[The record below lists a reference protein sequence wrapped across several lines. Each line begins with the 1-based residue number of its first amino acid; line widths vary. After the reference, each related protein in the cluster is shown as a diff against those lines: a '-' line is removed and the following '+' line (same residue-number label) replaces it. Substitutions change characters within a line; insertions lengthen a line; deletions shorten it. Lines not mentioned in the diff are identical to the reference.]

1 LPLRTAR
8 RQAKGNK
15 RRKREIMLTQ
25 NTYQQYVKI
34 LKEELVPAMGCT
46 EPISIAY
53 ATARARAV
61 LADKAISA
69 KIEVSGNIIKNAKS
83 VTVPHTGGMRGIIS
97 AFAAGLVA
105 GDAGA
110 ELEVIAHVSNEQI
123 EKIKHVKE
131 TFDVEVCTPE
141 NARVFDIG
149 ITLRSEKHTAYVRIV
164 DTHTNIVEIRLD
176 GEVLYENLPKECEK
190 ADRSGLCIED
200 IVTFADTVNVED
212 VKELLDRQIDYNM
225 AIAEEGLKNNYGA
238 NVGKVLLRAYQ
249 PDIKIT
255 AKAYAAAASDAR
267 MNGCELPVIINSG
280 SGNQGITASVPVIVY
295 ARGMHVSKEKLYRA
309 LCVSNLV
316 TIHLKN
322 GIGALSAYCGVVSA
336 GAGAACGVSYLL
348 GGRKSEISHTLVNA
362 LAIDSGI
369 ICDGAKASCAAK
381 IATAVE
387 SGLLGLNMYYNGN
400 QFYAGDGIVKDG
412 VENTIKSVSRLAHD
426 GMRETDKE
434 IIKIMLE
441 EN

>member
-1 LPLRTAR
+1 
-8 RQAKGNK
+8 
-15 RRKREIMLTQ
+15 MLTKE
-25 NTYQQYVKI
+25 NYTQYIRI

-53 ATARARAV
+53 ATARAKAV
-61 LADKAISA
+61 LIEKPVSA
-69 KIEVSGNIIKNAKS
+69 KIEVSGNIVKNARC
-83 VTVPHTGGMRGIIS
+83 VTVPHTGGMRGIKS

-110 ELEVIAHVSNEQI
+110 ALEVIAHVSEEQI
-123 EKIKHVKE
+123 KQIQKIKDE
-131 TFDVEVCTPE
+131 FDVEIVTPE
-141 NARVFDIG
+141 DSRVFDIG
-149 ITLRSEKHTAYVRIV
+149 ITLRSEKHEAYVRIA
-164 DTHTNIVEIRLD
+164 DAHTNIVCVKLD
-176 GEVLYENLPKECEK
+176 GQVLYENIPQAEQR
-190 ADRSGLCIED
+190 ADKSCL
-200 IVTFADTVNVED
+200 NVED
-212 VKELLDRQIDYNM
+212 IINFATQVEIEDVCELLERQVSYNM

-295 ARGMHVSKEKLYRA
+295 ARGLHISKEKLYRA
-309 LCVSNLV
+309 LCVSNLI
-316 TIHLKN
+316 TIHLKS

-336 GAGAACGVSYLL
+336 GAGAACGIAYLL
-348 GGRKSEISHTLVNA
+348 GGGSEEISHTLVNA

-400 QFYAGDGIVKDG
+400 EFFAGDGIVKDG
-412 VENTIKSVSRLAHD
+412 VENTIKSVSRLAHE
-426 GMRETDKE
+426 GMRETDRE
-434 IIKIMLE
+434 ILRIMLE
-441 EN
+441 E

>member
-1 LPLRTAR
+1 
-8 RQAKGNK
+8 
-15 RRKREIMLTQ
+15 MLTKEI
-25 NTYQQYVKI
+25 YAKYVKI

-61 LADKAISA
+61 LNDKPISA
-69 KIEVSGNIIKNAKS
+69 LVEVSGNIIKNAKS
-83 VTVPHTGGMRGIIS
+83 VTVPHTGGMRGIKS

-105 GDAGA
+105 GDAGK
-110 ELEVIAHVSNEQI
+110 ELEVISKVSDAQI
-123 EKIKHVKE
+123 EEIKRVRDN
-131 TFDVEVCTPE
+131 FDVEVITPE
-141 NARVFDIG
+141 NARIFDIG
-149 ITLRSEKHTAYVRIV
+149 VTLHSEKHVAYVRIA
-164 DTHTNIVEIRLD
+164 DAHTNIVCIKLD
-176 GEVLYENLPKECEK
+176 GQTLYENLPKEMERTDKSCLNV
-190 ADRSGLCIED
+190 DD
-200 IVTFADTVNVED
+200 IIAFADTLNVTD
-212 VKELLDRQIDYNM
+212 VEETLARQIDYNM

-238 NVGKVLLRAYQ
+238 NVGKVLLRSYQ

-309 LCVSNLV
+309 LCVSNLI
-316 TIHLKN
+316 TIHLKT

-336 GAGAACGVSYLL
+336 GAGAACGIAYLL
-348 GGRKSEISHTLVNA
+348 GGRKAEISHTLVNA

-387 SGLLGLNMYYNGN
+387 SGILGLNMYYNGN
-400 QFYAGDGIVKDG
+400 EFFAGDGIVKDG
-412 VENTIKSVSRLAHD
+412 VENTIKSVSRLAHR

-434 IIKIMLE
+434 IIRIMLE
-441 EN
+441 VD

>member
-1 LPLRTAR
+1 MITKENYA
-8 RQAKGNK
+8 
-15 RRKREIMLTQ
+15 
-25 NTYQQYVKI
+25 QYVKI

-61 LADKAISA
+61 LSETPVSA
-69 KIEVSGNIIKNAKS
+69 KVEVSGNIVKNAKS
-83 VTVPHTGGMRGIIS
+83 VTVPHTGGMRGIKS

-105 GDAGA
+105 GDAGK
-110 ELEVIAHVSNEQI
+110 ELEVISKVTDSQI
-123 EKIKHVKE
+123 EEIKRVKE
-131 TFDVEVCTPE
+131 NFDVEVCTPHD
-141 NARVFDIG
+141 ARIFDIG
-149 ITLRSEKHTAYVRIV
+149 ITLRSEKHVAYVRV
-164 DTHTNIVEIRLD
+164 ADAHTNIVCIKLD
-176 GEVLYENLPKECEK
+176 GEILYENLPKDIEP
-190 ADRSGLCIED
+190 ADKSCLNVDD
-200 IVTFADTVNVED
+200 IIAFADAVNIADVEETL
-212 VKELLDRQIDYNM
+212 VRQIDYNM

-238 NVGKVLLRAYQ
+238 NVGKVLLRSYQ

-295 ARGMHVSKEKLYRA
+295 ARGMHASKEKLYRA
-309 LCVSNLV
+309 LCVSNLI

-336 GAGAACGVSYLL
+336 GAGAACGVAYLL
-348 GGRKSEISHTLVNA
+348 GGRKEEISHALVNA

-400 QFYAGDGIVKDG
+400 EFFAGEGIVKEG
-412 VENTIKSVSRLAHD
+412 VENTIKSVSRLAHR

-434 IIKIMLE
+434 IIRIMLE
-441 EN
+441 VD

>member
-1 LPLRTAR
+1 
-8 RQAKGNK
+8 
-15 RRKREIMLTQ
+15 MLTKE
-25 NTYQQYVKI
+25 TYEQYVKI

-53 ATARARAV
+53 ATARARAI
-61 LADKAISA
+61 LREKPISA
-69 KIEVSGNIIKNAKS
+69 KVEVSGNIIKNAKS
-83 VTVPHTGGMRGIIS
+83 VTVPHTGGMRGIKS

-110 ELEVIAHVSNEQI
+110 ELEVIAHVSQEQI
-123 EKIKHVKE
+123 REIQRVKE
-131 TFDVEVCTPE
+131 EFDVEICTPE
-141 NARVFDIG
+141 DARVFDIG
-149 ITLRSEKHTAYVRIV
+149 VTLRSEKHVAYVRIA
-164 DTHTNIVEIRLD
+164 DTHTNIVCVRLD
-176 GEVLYENLPKECEK
+176 GETLYECLPKNEERT
-190 ADRSGLCIED
+190 DRTCL
-200 IVTFADTVNVED
+200 NVED
-212 VKELLDRQIDYNM
+212 ILAFADQVKVEDVAPTLDRQIDYNM
-225 AIAEEGLKNNYGA
+225 AIAEEGLKKEYGA
-238 NVGKVLLRAYQ
+238 NVGKVLLRTYQ
-249 PDIKIT
+249 PDIKMT

-309 LCVSNLV
+309 LCVSNLI
-316 TIHLKN
+316 TIHLKR

-336 GAGAACGVSYLL
+336 GAGAACGVAYLL
-348 GGRKSEISHTLVNA
+348 GGRNEEVAHTLVNA

-400 QFYAGDGIVKDG
+400 EFYAGDGIVKDG
-412 VENTIKSVSRLAHD
+412 VENTIKSVSRLAHN

-434 IIKIMLE
+434 IIRIMLE
-441 EN
+441 ED